1 MEEERIDT
9 GIVDKAIAFAVRKH
23 SGTPR
28 KGTKVPYIVHPMEA
42 AAIVAGITDD
52 QELIAAALLHDTL
65 EDTGTKFEELVSEF
79 GLRVANLVAE
89 ESEDKQEEKPAED
102 TWKVRKQATLD
113 HLEKAGYET
122 RMLALADKL
131 SNIRAI
137 QRDLKVSTE
146 KGEAFWKRFH
156 QGDSALHGWYYS
168 SIARILL
175 KDPKLKDTQ
184 ACKEYAERVH
194 AVFGTGC

>member
-1 MEEERIDT
+1 MEEKKIDT

-28 KGTKVPYIVHPMEA
+28 KGTEIPYIVHPMEA

-89 ESEDKQEEKPAED
+89 ESEDKQEGKAPEE
-102 TWKVRKQATLD
+102 TWKDRKQATLD

-122 RMLALADKL
+122 KILALADKL

-137 QRDLKVSTE
+137 QRDLKVYTE
-146 KGEAFWKRFH
+146 EGVPFWDRFN
-156 QGDSALHGWYYS
+156 QKDSAMQGWYYS

-175 KDPKLKDTQ
+175 KDPKIKDTQ
-184 ACKEYAERVH
+184 ACKEYAERVN